1 MDFNEASAL
10 EQLLLCEQIR
20 ESEGTDYPD
29 DTYEDGVE
37 AALLWVL
44 GQAAAP
50 LDAEEFPGRLPLQF
64 ER

>member
-1 MDFNEASAL
+1 MDFNEESAL